1 MSCHLTAWT
10 NFATGHIRCARR
22 GGTSI
27 GQNALAESF
36 QDGKKRIYQI
46 TITLPKERV
55 KEEGEKDEEQ
65 KGEGKENERKTAE
78 GKKEEKIQETAE
90 A

>member
-1 MSCHLTAWT
+1 MCETWWDEYWPKCAGRKLPGWKET
-10 NFATGHIRCARR
+10 NLPVIDPK
-22 GGTSI
+22 S
-27 GQNALAESF
+27 
-36 QDGKKRIYQI
+36 QI